1 MRKCSKSHGHYN
13 GVMLQFLG
21 SSSIMYW
28 GSNRKSGSLSQ
39 KLGSPPYLNF
49 GLATSAP
56 WTPVFAVFWP
66 VNKRLEM
73 LFIRKSGV
81 SVVKS
86 KSVAK
91 TRTGSSSSPH
101 FGLRSKVA
109 QKCSWLVLTGHK
121 RWCWSNVMVGILFLV
136 LTVVVVVVVV
146 DCRTGSRIGKL
157 EVLAKVPRKVRNVV
171 KSLYWEN
178 CVRKVVIV
186 KPEVD
191 LHNQK

>member
-1 MRKCSKSHGHYN
+1 MGFGGLHFGSLFLEKSNCNFHFFADQQYFRPSNDSEKLNNLSVVTQQILIKVRKNHEKSFWWMRKCSKSHGHYN

-39 KLGSPPYLNF
+39 KLGSPPYFYF

-66 VNKRLEM
+66 VDKRLEM

-91 TRTGSSSSPH
+91 TRTGSSFSPH

-109 QKCSWLVLTGHK
+109 QKCS
-121 RWCWSNVMVGILFLV
+121 
-136 LTVVVVVVVV
+136 
-146 DCRTGSRIGKL
+146 
-157 EVLAKVPRKVRNVV
+157 
-171 KSLYWEN
+171 
-178 CVRKVVIV
+178 
-186 KPEVD
+186 
-191 LHNQK
+191 